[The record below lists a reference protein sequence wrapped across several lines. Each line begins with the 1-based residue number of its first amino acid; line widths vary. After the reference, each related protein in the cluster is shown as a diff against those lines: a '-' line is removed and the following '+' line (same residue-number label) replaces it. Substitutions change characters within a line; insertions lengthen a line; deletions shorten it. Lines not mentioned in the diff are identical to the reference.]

1 MSTSTKYRLVAKKGE
16 GTFSEVIKAQNIK
29 TGTYHAIKCMKS
41 TYKSASQVNSLREI
55 QAIKRLS
62 PHPNIITLEEVLF
75 DPPTG
80 RLALVFELLEGNLYD
95 LMKDRRQHFAESTV
109 KSFMRQ
115 IFTALDHMHSKGV
128 FHRDIKPENI
138 LVDKHGKHLKLA
150 DFGSVR
156 GINSKPPF
164 TEYISTRWYRPP
176 ECLLT
181 CGMYGKEMDIWG
193 AGCIFFELTAL
204 YPLFPGSDE
213 ADQIHRIHSI
223 LGTPSAS
230 VVAKLQKHAPSHASF
245 SFPPQDGVHLSTL
258 LPHATDAYIDLLSR
272 SISYSA
278 VDRITAEQALIH
290 SYFVG
295 DDTSTRSRVKSLT
308 TNPTKTVPVSKIA
321 PEPVVEQTWA
331 EAAPTAT
338 KHPISMVSML
348 MARNKAKEIVKDSK
362 GSVNRIKGGDRTSYR
377 HSSLLPHPERQAL
390 PKIKSDEQRQSL
402 PKVIKSDGRK
412 SSIDDSQSS
421 SKKPTKFSHIKSSG
435 YGNLPPLHGV
445 QTNSID
451 QQGFSTL
458 KKTKLPSLGRSFR

>member
-62 PHPNIITLEEVLF
+62 PHPNIITLEEALF

-115 IFTALDHMHSKGV
+115 IFTALDHMHSNGV

-213 ADQIHRIHSI
+213 ADQIHRIHSV

-230 VVAKLQKHAPSHASF
+230 VVAKLQKHAPPHASF

-258 LPHATDAYIDLLSR
+258 LPHASDAYIDLLSR

-278 VDRITAEQALIH
+278 ADRITAEQALIH

-295 DDTSTRSRVKSLT
+295 DDTSTRSRFKSLT
-308 TNPTKTVPVSKIA
+308 TNPTKIVPVSKIA
-321 PEPVVEQTWA
+321 PEPVVKQTVA
-331 EAAPTAT
+331 ETPTTT
-338 KHPISMVSML
+338 KHSISMVSML
-348 MARNKAKEIVKDSK
+348 MARNKVKKIVKDSK
-362 GSVNRIKGGDRTSYR
+362 GSVNRIKGGDRTNR
-377 HSSLLPHPERQAL
+377 HSSLPPHPERQ
-390 PKIKSDEQRQSL
+390 SL
-402 PKVIKSDGRK
+402 PKIKSDGRK
-412 SSIDDSQSS
+412 SIDSPS

-435 YGNLPPLHGV
+435 YGGVNLPPLHDKHGV
-445 QTNSID
+445 QNYSID
-451 QQGFSTL
+451 QQGFTTL
-458 KKTKLPSLGRSFR
+458 QKTKLPSLGRSFR

>member
-138 LVDKHGKHLKLA
+138 LMDKHGKHLKLA

-204 YPLFPGSDE
+204 YPLFPGNDE
-213 ADQIHRIHSI
+213 ADQIHRIHSV

-230 VVAKLQKHAPSHASF
+230 VVAKLQKHASSQASF

-258 LPHATDAYIDLLSR
+258 LPHATDANIDLLRR
-272 SISYSA
+272 SISYSES
-278 VDRITAEQALIH
+278 DRITAEQALIH
-290 SYFVG
+290 PYIVG
-295 DDTSTRSRVKSLT
+295 DESSTRSRVKSFP
-308 TNPTKTVPVSKIA
+308 TNPTKIVPVSKIA
-321 PEPVVEQTWA
+321 PEPVRQTIA
-331 EAAPTAT
+331 EAPTAT
-338 KHPISMVSML
+338 KHPISMVTLL
-348 MARNKAKEIVKDSK
+348 MARNKVKEIVKESK
-362 GSVNRIKGGDRTSYR
+362 GSVHRIKGGDRTSYR
-377 HSSLLPHPERQAL
+377 HSSERQAL
-390 PKIKSDEQRQSL
+390 PKIKPDEQRQSL
-402 PKVIKSDGRK
+402 SKVIKSDGRK
-412 SSIDDSQSS
+412 NSIDDSQSS
-421 SKKPTKFSHIKSSG
+421 LKKPTKFSHIKSSG
-435 YGNLPPLHGV
+435 YGGTTNLMPLHDKHGV
-445 QTNSID
+445 PNNSID
-451 QQGFSTL
+451 QQGYTI
-458 KKTKLPSLGRSFR
+458 KKTRLPSLGRTFR